1 MHQVFSSSIYG
12 NNNMMNM
19 STNNNSMSNQS
30 NNNVNGQSLSSS
42 QFYGTFSPTSSAQ
55 QNNKR

>member
-19 STNNNSMSNQS
+19 TTNNNNNQNNNNS
-30 NNNVNGQSLSSS
+30 NNQSLSNS
-42 QFYGTFSPTSSAQ
+42 QFYGTFSPISSPQ